1 MNQVR
6 IRSLPHPSK
15 GQRDRGKVVGISATV
30 SAGRSLITAQLAASL
45 PNPTAGSKRP
55 DLP

>member
-30 SAGRSLITAQLAASL
+30 SAGRGLITAQLAASL
-45 PNPTAGSKRP
+45 PNLTAGSKRP